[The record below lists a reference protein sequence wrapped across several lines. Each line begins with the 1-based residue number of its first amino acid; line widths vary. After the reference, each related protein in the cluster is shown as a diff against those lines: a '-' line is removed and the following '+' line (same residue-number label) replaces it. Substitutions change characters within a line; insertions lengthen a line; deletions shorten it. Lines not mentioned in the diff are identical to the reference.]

1 MAWDRTESDGLKR
14 SILGANEGGGMGPAE
29 LWAMVVKGRKVL
41 VFCLITGVL
50 TGLLASIFAEK
61 QYRATST
68 LNVERDVGRLFD
80 VGAENQVAFDPAFL
94 ATQTRL
100 MRSREVAERVV
111 TRLNLLGH
119 SEVATQKSGAFR
131 SAASASADSVA
142 NDLATAAGN
151 IQGQVTATPIAG
163 TNLVELAYVGRSPK
177 LTADITN
184 ALADSYIDWSL
195 ESKFQVV
202 GQASKFLTSQ
212 IEQLKADV
220 DQKESE
226 LHNYGLQK
234 DIISVDPKTN
244 VTLQKLESLNHD
256 YSSAVSDRVSKE
268 AHYYEMQSAPNDSIA
283 QQTNDGNLASMRAEA
298 SRLQRL
304 YNEKLQ
310 LYKPE
315 WPAMKQLHTQLDEAQ
330 KGLANAIRE
339 TAGRM
344 REDARR
350 DYITAQRREQ
360 SLQEELKS
368 QKVEAMQLSSNA
380 VEFNNLRN
388 EVETKRNLL
397 DTLQKRQAETE
408 VTGRLQGQRVSNI
421 RVVDRALVPA
431 RPFTPS
437 YPKNVWSGLV
447 YGLIVGLGLVVFRD
461 FIDRSLRTTD
471 DIERYL
477 HLPAL
482 GVIPVVGPN
491 VLTRNWYGY
500 YGSRSKKKSKPE
512 PGEAARIELLPHL
525 HPRSVAAEAYRA
537 ARAALLLSQAGGVRS
552 IVVTSCLPGEGKTS
566 TALNLAAVL
575 GQLDKRVLLIDADLH
590 KPRVHEPL
598 RLSNRVGLVSILVEN
613 VSPTRAISATQ
624 IPGVSAITSGPMS
637 PNPSGLLSS
646 EAMRVFLEF
655 AQMNFD
661 YVVIDSPPLESV
673 ADALLL
679 GSQTDGI
686 VLCVEGGST
695 PRDQVIR
702 VRNRLANSNVNILGV
717 LINKFQDDVF
727 GYGKSYRYYK
737 TPYGSDTAAG
747 PSASAAER

>member
-1 MAWDRTESDGLKR
+1 MKRFLGATES
-14 SILGANEGGGMGPAE
+14 SAMGPAE
-29 LWAMVVKGRKVL
+29 LWAMVVKGRKLL
-41 VFCLITGVL
+41 VFCIVAGFAA
-50 TGLLASIFAEK
+50 GLLVSIFSEK
-61 QYRATST
+61 QYRAVSI
-68 LNVERDVGRLFD
+68 LNVERAVGRLFD
-80 VGAENQVAFDPAFL
+80 VGSESQVAYDPGFL

-111 TRLNLLGH
+111 TRLNLLGN
-119 SEVATQKSGAFR
+119 SEVSTQRSGVFR
-131 SAASASADSVA
+131 PAGSASALSVS
-142 NDLATAAGN
+142 NDLASAAGR
-151 IQGQVTATPIAG
+151 IQTTVTATPIAG
-163 TNLVELAYVGRSPK
+163 TNLVELAYVGKTPK
-177 LTADITN
+177 TTADVTN
-184 ALADSYIDWSL
+184 ALADSYIDWTL

-212 IEQLKADV
+212 IEQLKSDV

-244 VTLQKLESLNHD
+244 VTLQKLESLNRD
-256 YSSAVSDRVSKE
+256 YATAVSDRVAKE

-283 QQTNDGNLASMRAEA
+283 QQTNDPAVANLKAEA

-315 WPAMKQLHTQLDEAQ
+315 WPAMKQIRSQLDEAQ
-330 KGLANAIRE
+330 KGFANAVRE

-350 DYITAQRREQ
+350 EYITAQRREQ

-368 QKVEAMQLSSNA
+368 QKLEAMQLSSNA

-431 RPFTPS
+431 QPFTPS
-437 YPKNVWSGLV
+437 YPKNIWSGLV
-447 YGLIVGLGLVVFRD
+447 YGMIVGLGLVVFRD
-461 FIDRSLRTTD
+461 FIDRSLRTVD
-471 DIERYL
+471 DVERHL
-477 HLPAL
+477 HLPSL
-482 GVIPVVGPN
+482 GVIPVVGANTPM
-491 VLTRNWYGY
+491 RNWYGY
-500 YGSRSKKKSKPE
+500 SGAKSKRKLKPE

-590 KPRVHEPL
+590 KPRIHEPL

-613 VSPTRAISATQ
+613 ISPTRAITATQ
-624 IPGVSAITSGPMS
+624 IPGVSAVTSGPMS

-661 YVVIDSPPLESV
+661 YVVIDSPPIESV
-673 ADALLL
+673 ADALIL

-695 PRDQVIR
+695 PRDLVMR
-702 VRNRLANSNVNILGV
+702 VRNRVANSNVNILGV

-737 TPYGSDTAAG
+737 APYGGETAAI
-747 PSASAAER
+747 PPNVAEGS